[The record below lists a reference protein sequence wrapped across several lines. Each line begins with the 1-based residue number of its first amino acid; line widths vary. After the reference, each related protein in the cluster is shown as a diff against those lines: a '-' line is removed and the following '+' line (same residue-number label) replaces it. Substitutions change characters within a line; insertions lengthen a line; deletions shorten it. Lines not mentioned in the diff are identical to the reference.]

1 MGAYQRTIWPNGLP
15 PLLRRAGDQRQYE
28 ALRAFY
34 MDGLSS
40 SVKVRG
46 GTADPS
52 GSSNRIAN
60 SPMLGQFRSVEIQAR
75 RIAMKMVMKLITAL
89 AVTAILVNSAD
100 AQTRRTKE
108 VRIQPNNSLSRNSVS
123 RNPVM

>member
-60 SPMLGQFRSVEIQAR
+60 SPMLGQFRSVEIQASGFWATHRSKKAVPR
-75 RIAMKMVMKLITAL
+75 RGLFSL
-89 AVTAILVNSAD
+89 AAA
-100 AQTRRTKE
+100 R
-108 VRIQPNNSLSRNSVS
+108 
-123 RNPVM
+123 

>member
-1 MGAYQRTIWPNGLP
+1 MGAYQRTIWPNGLTT
-15 PLLRRAGDQRQYE
+15 LLRRAGDQRQYE

-34 MDGLSS
+34 MEELSS

-52 GSSNRIAN
+52 ASSNRLAN

-75 RIAMKMVMKLITAL
+75 RDGDQEIHFVEAIDKAL
-89 AVTAILVNSAD
+89 FGPWNRVDHTPSF
-100 AQTRRTKE
+100 
-108 VRIQPNNSLSRNSVS
+108 
-123 RNPVM
+123 

>member
-60 SPMLGQFRSVEIQAR
+60 SPMLGQFRSVEIQAS
-75 RIAMKMVMKLITAL
+75 VFGQLG
-89 AVTAILVNSAD
+89 VP
-100 AQTRRTKE
+100 
-108 VRIQPNNSLSRNSVS
+108 VRLFPIPI
-123 RNPVM
+123 

>member
-75 RIAMKMVMKLITAL
+75 EPGSTSIDAAL
-89 AVTAILVNSAD
+89 AVDEPPPNSACT
-100 AQTRRTKE
+100 QR
-108 VRIQPNNSLSRNSVS
+108 RNSGG
-123 RNPVM
+123 

>member
-1 MGAYQRTIWPNGLP
+1 MLGTRFCDVTLRMGAYQRTIWPNGLP
-15 PLLRRAGDQRQYE
+15 TLLRRAGDQRQHE

-75 RIAMKMVMKLITAL
+75 GACSFAETAG
-89 AVTAILVNSAD
+89 
-100 AQTRRTKE
+100 
-108 VRIQPNNSLSRNSVS
+108 
-123 RNPVM
+123 

>member
-1 MGAYQRTIWPNGLP
+1 MGAYQRTIWPNRLP

-60 SPMLGQFRSVEIQAR
+60 SPMLGQFRSVEIQASQSESVFHW
-75 RIAMKMVMKLITAL
+75 RIKLSWAMSIHARSEIFPLL
-89 AVTAILVNSAD
+89 
-100 AQTRRTKE
+100 
-108 VRIQPNNSLSRNSVS
+108 
-123 RNPVM
+123 

>member
-60 SPMLGQFRSVEIQAR
+60 SPMLGQFRSVEIQASR
-75 RIAMKMVMKLITAL
+75 RATTGGAFG
-89 AVTAILVNSAD
+89 D
-100 AQTRRTKE
+100 
-108 VRIQPNNSLSRNSVS
+108 QPKNASRGARCNARLFVLFW
-123 RNPVM
+123 RGFAA

>member
-75 RIAMKMVMKLITAL
+75 EEK
-89 AVTAILVNSAD
+89 
-100 AQTRRTKE
+100 RRDE
-108 VRIQPNNSLSRNSVS
+108 RNKGTTCGWVGRFHGPS
-123 RNPVM
+123 P

>member
-60 SPMLGQFRSVEIQAR
+60 SPMLGQFRSVEIQASDLGA
-75 RIAMKMVMKLITAL
+75 IDPQVLFVGSAL
-89 AVTAILVNSAD
+89 ARGDGL
-100 AQTRRTKE
+100 
-108 VRIQPNNSLSRNSVS
+108 RNKGVYT
-123 RNPVM
+123 